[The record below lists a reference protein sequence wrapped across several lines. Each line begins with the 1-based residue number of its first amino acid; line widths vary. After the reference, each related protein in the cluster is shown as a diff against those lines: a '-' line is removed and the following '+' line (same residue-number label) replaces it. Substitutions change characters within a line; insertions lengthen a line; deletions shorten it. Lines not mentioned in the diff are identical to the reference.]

1 MAAGEQNDEKKSA
14 QRAPRRRPDAA
25 AAEHAPYLPPQYTP
39 ADATAIQAL
48 AKGTA
53 SAHQQR
59 LALDWIMYRASN
71 YLDEPYRP
79 GGDEGSRDTTFALG
93 RAFVGRQIA
102 KLLNVNLSVLARGGK
117 DGEQA

>member
-1 MAAGEQNDEKKSA
+1 M
-14 QRAPRRRPDAA
+14 
-25 AAEHAPYLPPQYTP
+25 
-39 ADATAIQAL
+39 QAL

-59 LALDWIMYRASN
+59 VALDWIMYRASN

-79 GGDEGSRDTTFALG
+79 GGDEGSRDTVFALG